1 MEALLMR
8 IKTKDMILTAIFS
21 ALMVVGAYVKI
32 LLPVVPFSFQ
42 PFFCALAGILLG
54 SKLGALSQIIYIVLG
69 LTGLPVFTQGGGLMY
84 VLKPSFGYII
94 GFIAGA
100 YVIGKVSEL
109 LKTIN
114 FKNTLISV
122 MSGLIVIYAIG
133 IPYVYLI
140 SKFYLG
146 NTDITFMYAITTG
159 LVPFIIKDAV
169 LYVVAALIAIKV
181 IPAIR

>member
-1 MEALLMR
+1 MR
-8 IKTKDMILTAIFS
+8 INTKDMILTGLFA

-32 LLPVVPFSFQ
+32 LLPVVPFSLQ

-54 SKLGALSQIIYIVLG
+54 SKLGALSQIIYVALG
-69 LTGLPVFTQGGGLMY
+69 LIGLPVFTQGGGPMY
-84 VLKPSFGYII
+84 ILKPSFGYIL

-100 YVIGKVSEL
+100 YIIGKVSEHL
-109 LKTIN
+109 GTFN

-122 MSGLIVIYAIG
+122 MSGLIAIYAIG

-146 NTDITFMYAITTG
+146 NITITFIYAITTG
-159 LVPFIIKDAV
+159 LVPFIIKDTI
-169 LYVVAALIAIKV
+169 LYVVAALVAVKV
-181 IPAIR
+181 LPLIRT

>member
-1 MEALLMR
+1 
-8 IKTKDMILTAIFS
+8 MIWNL
-21 ALMVVGAYVKI
+21 
-32 LLPVVPFSFQ
+32 Q
-42 PFFCALAGILLG
+42 
-54 SKLGALSQIIYIVLG
+54 
-69 LTGLPVFTQGGGLMY
+69 
-84 VLKPSFGYII
+84 

-169 LYVVAALIAIKV
+169 LM
-181 IPAIR
+181 